1 MSAVAVGL
9 ALALAASVALNVG
22 YLLQHE
28 GSVGAPSVNPL
39 RPLFTVR
46 SLLASRVWAVGLVV
60 ASLGWAMH
68 VGALA
73 RAPLSL
79 VQAFVAGGLALAIP
93 IGRRLFRQ
101 VLEPVEV
108 FGIATMTLALVGLA
122 AGIRSSGAG
131 GDFNSLRLAV
141 FLGVLSAG
149 AGVLVALPSGAR
161 RAPALGCA
169 GGLLYAAADVAL
181 KAITGVSSKHGLVH
195 ALLTPWLL
203 AAVLATVGAFFCFQ
217 RGLQSGRALP
227 VIALMT
233 ACTNAFSILAGFVVF
248 GDTLGRTTGFAA
260 LHLVSFAAILAAAT
274 LLAPATSG
282 SSRPS

>member
-1 MSAVAVGL
+1 MSPLAVGL

-28 GSVGAPSVNPL
+28 GSVSAPSVNPL
-39 RPLFTVR
+39 RPVFTVR
-46 SLLASRVWAVGLVV
+46 SLLASRVWVAGLIV
-60 ASLGWAMH
+60 ATLGWAMH

-79 VQAFVAGGLALAIP
+79 VQAFIAGGLALAVP
-93 IGRRLFRQ
+93 IARRLFRQ

-108 FGIATMTLALVGLA
+108 FGIVAMTIALAGLA
-122 AGIRSSGAG
+122 AGVRSAGAG
-131 GDFNSLRLAV
+131 GDYNSARLAF
-141 FLGVLSAG
+141 FLGALCAG
-149 AGVLVALPSGAR
+149 AGALVALPSGAR

-169 GGLLYAAADVAL
+169 GGLLYAAADVAI
-181 KAITGVSSKHGLVH
+181 KAITGDSSKHGLGH
-195 ALLTPWLL
+195 ALLSPWL
-203 AAVLATVGAFFCFQ
+203 AAAALATIGAFFCFQ

-260 LHLVSFAAILAAAT
+260 LHLASFAAILVAAT